1 MITKRFMP
9 VLLIK
14 NKRLINTKNF
24 KEFDYIGDPI
34 NAVKI
39 FSKKNVHEL
48 VIVDLRASEDNK
60 IDYDYLDDVASQC
73 FIPLTYIGGINS
85 LQQMEKIYYLG
96 FEKIGF
102 ETILFK
108 NREFLKESVAEYGS
122 SSVVASVSIKKNF
135 FSKYE
140 VYNKNLGKKSSLK
153 PKEFIESLDKDN
165 PGEILLNNI
174 SNDGMMKGYDLKI
187 IDYLSK
193 DISTPFTVLGGASNY
208 EDMKN
213 IAAIPKVTGIA
224 SGSTFIYSSEKR
236 GKLINYPKPD
246 GKFFF

>member
-9 VLLIK
+9 VLLLK
-14 NKRLINTKNF
+14 NKRLINTKKF

-48 VIVDLRASEDNK
+48 LIVDLSASEDNQ
-60 IDYDYLDDVASQC
+60 IDYDLLDDIASQC

-85 LQQMEKIYYLG
+85 LRQMEKIYFLG

-108 NREFLKESVAEYGS
+108 DKDFLKNAVTEYGS
-122 SSVVASVSIKKNF
+122 SSVVASVSIKKNLF
-135 FSKYE
+135 LKYE
-140 VYNKNLGKKSSLK
+140 VYNKNLRKKSSLL
-153 PKEFIESLDKDN
+153 PKEFIESLDEDN

-174 SNDGMMKGYDLKI
+174 SNDGTMEGYDLNI

-193 DISTPFTVLGGASNY
+193 GITTPFTVLGGASSY

-213 IAAIPKVTGIA
+213 AAAIPKVTGIA
-224 SGSTFIYSSEKR
+224 SGSAFIYSSKKR
-236 GKLINYPKPD
+236 GKLINYPRSD
-246 GKFFF
+246 DKFFF

>member
-9 VLLIK
+9 VLLLK
-14 NKRLINTKNF
+14 NKRLINTKKF

-48 VIVDLRASEDNK
+48 LIVDLSASEDNQ
-60 IDYDYLDDVASQC
+60 IDYDLLDDIASQC

-85 LQQMEKIYYLG
+85 LRQMEKIYFLG

-108 NREFLKESVAEYGS
+108 DKDFLKNAVTEYGS
-122 SSVVASVSIKKNF
+122 SSVVASVSIKKNLF
-135 FSKYE
+135 LKYE
-140 VYNKNLGKKSSLK
+140 VYNKNLRKKSSLL
-153 PKEFIESLDKDN
+153 PKEFIESLDEDN

-174 SNDGMMKGYDLKI
+174 SNDGTMEGYDLNI

-193 DISTPFTVLGGASNY
+193 GITTPFTVLGGASSY

-213 IAAIPKVTGIA
+213 VAAIPKVTGIA
-224 SGSTFIYSSEKR
+224 SGSAFIYSSKKR
-236 GKLINYPKPD
+236 GKLINYPRSD
-246 GKFFF
+246 DKFFF